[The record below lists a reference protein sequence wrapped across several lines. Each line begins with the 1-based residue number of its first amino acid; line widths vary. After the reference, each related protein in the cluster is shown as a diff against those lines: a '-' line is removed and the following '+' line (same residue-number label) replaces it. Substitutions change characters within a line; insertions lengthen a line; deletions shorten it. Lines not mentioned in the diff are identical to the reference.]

1 MEKQCCWKAGELH
14 KRKKCGRLFQAKIRC
29 KMSEIN
35 KILFKPKF
43 LYVNFNIKKNNFL
56 FKFNT
61 LISNFKFINPN

>member
-43 LYVNFNIKKNNFL
+43 LYVKK
-56 FKFNT
+56 FKT
-61 LISNFKFINPN
+61 LINRIFKSKNAMPLK

>member
-43 LYVNFNIKKNNFL
+43 LYVKGLIHIKLKICLLKSSIHN
-56 FKFNT
+56 
-61 LISNFKFINPN
+61 S